1 MKKYLLIALLAVV
14 SVGTGHAQFK
24 SPAKPARVV
33 VINKTD
39 GTRDTLMMSDVDRIT
54 FGYSQDVIESP
65 AEAEPVD
72 MGLSV
77 KWASFNL
84 GATEET
90 GRGFLV
96 GWGDNTAVN
105 ESENPNFYPKKTPP
119 ASIVESD
126 YDLAKVMWGGDWRLP
141 TDAEFQELID
151 ACEWTWSD
159 EKQGY
164 EAKAPNGQ
172 TLFFP
177 VTSYRR
183 GHAVVESDALKGYY
197 WTGFLAQ
204 NTRQALAAKFDGEK
218 PSIVGADR
226 FLGLAIRPV
235 QGEYVLPLT
244 VSAALQ
250 GKAGF
255 TDASIAETFTGNT
268 AGVTAYGVAYQ
279 KYKAGQEFDFASAKK
294 VEKTGTPAG
303 EQEVLSLTG
312 LDENT
317 QYVVMA
323 YAKVGENIVKAI
335 ETMSFTTD
343 CRYVDLGLSV
353 KWAKWNIGAES
364 ENEYGGYY
372 GWGDPT
378 GTLASPYDNHYA
390 VGNTST
396 NISGNAKYDIATAQW
411 GKHWRMPTQEEFQEL
426 LDASFGNWTYS
437 TENGIQKYTVEFPN
451 GETLVIPINGYMT
464 GDLSELAH
472 PSHGYYWTSNA
483 TSDQEPY
490 ALHIS
495 TGRSQSFQTSVKS
508 LHVFVRPVYVD
519 DAVDPDP
526 SDDDPTDPETSEA
539 GKAVDLG
546 LWSGTLWANYNVGA
560 KSETEAGMYV
570 AWAELTEKKSEG
582 YFKENYA
589 FWSAD
594 NVDAKGNLIYGG
606 YSTGPANYIAGTE
619 YDLAHVRWKGDWKM
633 PTEQQFEELKHDCT
647 WTAETRKGVFG
658 YKVTGPNG
666 NSIFL
671 PCRGHYNGM
680 NLLDSNVQGNYW
692 CEEMYRHGNGTYQT
706 GYCLILVNGVE
717 PAISW
722 ESRKS
727 GCNIRPVK
735 KKK

>member
-65 AEAEPVD
+65 TEAEPVD

-151 ACEWTWSD
+151 ACEWTWND
-159 EKQGY
+159 EKLGY
-164 EAKAPNGQ
+164 EATASNGQ

-177 VTSYRR
+177 VTSYRE

-197 WTGFLAQ
+197 WTGFLSQ
-204 NTRQALAAKFDGEK
+204 NTRQALAAKFGGET
-218 PSIVGADR
+218 PSIVGANR
-226 FLGLAIRPV
+226 FWGLAIRPV

-255 TDASIAETFTGNT
+255 TDASITETFNGNT
-268 AGVTAYGVAYQ
+268 TGVTAYGVAYQ
-279 KYKAGQEFDFASAKK
+279 KYKSGQSFDFDTATK
-294 VEKTGTPAG
+294 VEKTGAPAG
-303 EQEVLSLTG
+303 ETVTHSLTG

-335 ETMSFTTD
+335 ETMNFTTD

-353 KWAKWNIGAES
+353 KWAKWNIGAKS
-364 ENEYGGYY
+364 EGEYGGYY

-426 LDASFGNWTYS
+426 VNKSYGTWVYKED
-437 TENGIQKYTVEFPN
+437 GIQRYIATFPN
-451 GETLVIPINGYMT
+451 GATLEIPINGYMT
-464 GDLSELAH
+464 STLSELANKR
-472 PSHGYYWTSNA
+472 HGYYWTSEA
-483 TSDQEPY
+483 TSNQKPY
-490 ALHIS
+490 SWNLD
-495 TGRSQSFQTSVKS
+495 GPRSQSFDTNDKKM
-508 LHVFVRPVYVD
+508 HFFVRPVYVD
-519 DAVDPDP
+519 DPVDPDP
-526 SDDDPTDPETSEA
+526 SDDDPAEPETSEA
-539 GKAVDLG
+539 GKAIDLG
-546 LWSGTLWANYNVGA
+546 LSSGTLWANYNVGA
-560 KSETEAGMYV
+560 KSETQAGMFV
-570 AWAELTEKKSEG
+570 AWGELKEKKSVG
-582 YFKENYA
+582 YYKNNYEY
-589 FWSAD
+589 WSAE
-594 NVDAKGNLIYGG
+594 
-606 YSTGPANYIAGTE
+606 STQYDGFSTELGSEIAGTE
-619 YDLAHVRWKGDWKM
+619 YDLAHVRWKGDWVT
-633 PTEQQFEELKHDCT
+633 PSSEDFEELLFECDCEAKT
-647 WTAETRKGVFG
+647 KSGVFG
-658 YKVTGPNG
+658 FQVTSKKNG

-671 PCRGHYNGM
+671 PCQGYYNGSTLWKQ
-680 NLLDSNVQGNYW
+680 NDEGWYW
-692 CEEMYRHGNGTYQT
+692 TSSIYPFSHPRFTM
-706 GYCLILVNGVE
+706 GYSLIIKKGE
-717 PAISW
+717 PPAVSW
-722 ESRKS
+722 SGRES